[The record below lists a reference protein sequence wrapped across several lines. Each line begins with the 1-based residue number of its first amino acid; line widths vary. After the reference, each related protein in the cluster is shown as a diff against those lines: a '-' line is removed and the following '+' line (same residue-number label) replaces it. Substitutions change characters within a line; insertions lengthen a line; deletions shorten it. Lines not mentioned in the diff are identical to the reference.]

1 MTITWSFFTLA
12 PDGSLGTERLRRASA
27 PRPGDHSLDNDCL
40 GNTLC
45 RVADFYDPRNF
56 DPHSSL
62 GYLIGNIRRLL
73 LEALDR
79 ELAQHDL
86 TAAQAIVLFQLD
98 HGEFTHAAEYCRVLQ
113 YDPGAMTRLID
124 RLEAKGFVTRQ
135 RTTEDRRTIKL
146 ELTAAGRTVVP
157 RIRASAIAVFNG
169 FLRGFS
175 KSEARQLTEFLKR
188 LLANGAAAAGK

>member
-1 MTITWSFFTLA
+1 MVIFSQSVGRFAASRRVQTA
-12 PDGSLGTERLRRASA
+12 LRVSDR
-27 PRPGDHSLDNDCL
+27 GLDNHCL
-40 GNTLC
+40 GNILP

-62 GYLIGNIRRLL
+62 GYLIGSARRLL

-98 HGEFTHAAEYCRVLQ
+98 HGEFKHAAEYCRVLR

-124 RLEAKGFVTRQ
+124 RLEAKGFVSRQ
-135 RTTEDRRTIKL
+135 RTAEDRRAIKL

-157 RIRASAIAVFNG
+157 RIRASAIGVFNS

-175 KSEARQLTEFLKR
+175 KSEARQLTDFLKR
-188 LLANGAAAAGK
+188 LLANGASAAGE